1 VAVVVHPSAVPSL
14 DAATWRTAARLSR
27 LGRDHDR
34 RLVEQRPEPS
44 LARAARHVTAPDDLR
59 SRLILDA
66 GRAYD
71 LLLLGQAREAAALL
85 QSVKEAAVANPRL
98 LDPQFTWVVK
108 AYLAV
113 AYLRTGEQDNC
124 VRHHQPQSCLLP
136 IRASGVHAQ
145 REGSRLAAREY
156 AEILADNPGD
166 LTARWLLN
174 IASMTLGE
182 HPRGVP
188 APLVIPEGV
197 FDSEGP
203 MGRFPEVAGE
213 RGIQAPGLIG
223 GSVMEDFDGDGDVDL
238 LASSYGLDAQR
249 DQLRFFRNQ
258 GQGRF
263 SDRTAEAGLLG
274 LAGGIN
280 LVQADYDNDG
290 DADVLVLRGGW
301 VLGDLGRQPP
311 SLLRNDGRGRFVD
324 RTESAGLFFL
334 HPAHGAAWGD
344 YDNDGWLDLFVG
356 LESSQVPSFDIP
368 LYRAFRPT
376 PLRASKLFHNN
387 RNGTFNEVAKQAG
400 LDMVAY
406 VKGAAWG
413 DYDNDGR
420 LDLAV
425 TQSYGPTMLFRNAGR
440 DARGRWRFAEAEGLE
455 PRRGLL
461 TWFWDYDNDG
471 WLDLFVSGYPT
482 AGDAA
487 AAGQVAASYLGL
499 PVTTERARL
508 FHNDR
513 GRLTDVTAESRLDR
527 ILFGV
532 GGNFGDLD
540 NDGWDD
546 LYVSTG
552 AADYRALM
560 PNRMFRSAEGRTFQ
574 DVTTAAGVGHLQK
587 GGGVSLGDVDGD
599 GDLDLYVVVGG
610 EFPGDGFLDALFLNP
625 GNGNH
630 WVTLRLS
637 GVRSN
642 RSAIGARLA
651 LRLRTADGT
660 REVHRVVGSGGSF
673 GASTLQQEIG
683 LGQATAVESATVR
696 WPSGLVDELRDVPMD
711 AVVVVR
717 EGAGRA
723 ERVDGPQPR

>member
-1 VAVVVHPSAVPSL
+1 MALAAAAVHPSAVPSP
-14 DAATWRTAARLSR
+14 DAATRRMVERLAR
-27 LGRDHDR
+27 LGRDYDR

-44 LARAARHVTAPDDLR
+44 LARAARHVQAPDDLR

-71 LLLLGQAREAAALL
+71 LLLLGQARLAAALL
-85 QSVKEAAVANPRL
+85 QSVKDVARANPRL
-98 LDPQFTWVVK
+98 LDPQFTWVVR

-124 VRHHQPQSCLLP
+124 VQHHQPQSCLLP
-136 IRASGVHAQ
+136 IRATGVHAE

-156 AEILADNPGD
+156 TEILKDNPGD

-174 IASMTLGE
+174 IAAMTLGE
-182 HPRGVP
+182 HPQGVP
-188 APLVIPEGV
+188 PQLVIPDSV

-203 MGRFPEVAGE
+203 MGRFQEAAGE
-213 RGIQAPGLIG
+213 RGIQAAGLIG
-223 GSVMEDFDGDGDVDL
+223 GSVMEDFDGDGDVDI

-249 DQLRFFRNQ
+249 DQLRYFRNE
-258 GQGRF
+258 GGGRF

-290 DADVLVLRGGW
+290 DVDVLVLRGGW
-301 VLGDLGRQPP
+301 VLGELGQQPP
-311 SLLRNDGRGRFVD
+311 SLLRNDGHGRFVD
-324 RTESAGLFFL
+324 RTEAAGVFFL

-356 LESSQVPSFDIP
+356 LESSQVPSFKIP
-368 LYRAFRPT
+368 LYRAFRPA

-387 RNGTFNEVAKQAG
+387 RNGTFTEVGKQAG
-400 LDMVAY
+400 LDLMAY

-420 LDLAV
+420 LDLVV
-425 TQSYGPTMLFRNAGR
+425 TQSYGPTLLFHNAGP
-440 DARGRWRFAEAEGLE
+440 DAQGRWRFVEAEGLE
-455 PRRGLL
+455 PRRGLV

-471 WLDLFVSGYPT
+471 WQDLFVSGYPT
-482 AGDAA
+482 AGDAN

-513 GRLTDVTAESRLDR
+513 GRFTDVTAESRLDR

-560 PNRMFRSAEGRTFQ
+560 PNRMFRNAGGQTFQ

-610 EFPGDGFLDALFLNP
+610 EFPGDGFLDALFINP
-625 GNGNH
+625 GNDNH
-630 WVTLRLS
+630 WMTLRLS

-642 RSAIGARLA
+642 RSAIGARITV
-651 LRLRTADGT
+651 RLQTAGGP
-660 REVHRVVGSGGSF
+660 REIHRVVGSGGSF

-683 LGQATAVESATVR
+683 LGAATAVEGVTVR
-696 WPSGLVDELRDVPMD
+696 WPSGLVEEYRGLPLD
-711 AVVVVR
+711 AVVALR
-717 EGAGRA
+717 EGTGQAAR
-723 ERVDGPQPR
+723 